1 MRRLVLLFFFLI
13 GFISIFA
20 QLQAQYGCKRIIQTE
35 KILCKPDKNKICLH
49 NEMGTLSGEM
59 GFTFENLITKINY
72 ILGLQLATIALL
84 LVLLGYMIWDRRTA
98 LNPVRDDVVKLKSEN
113 EKMKSVFRFL
123 SETQPQLREMLKN
136 AGIL

>member
-1 MRRLVLLFFFLI
+1 
-13 GFISIFA
+13 
-20 QLQAQYGCKRIIQTE
+20 
-35 KILCKPDKNKICLH
+35 
-49 NEMGTLSGEM
+49 MGTLSGEM